1 MKIIWAEDAWEDYLF
16 WQKQDIR
23 QLKRINSL
31 IKDIQRQPFQGLGNP
46 EPLKHNWQGF
56 WSRRIDLEHRLVYQ
70 ISEDS
75 LFIAQCRYHY

>member
-1 MKIIWAEDAWEDYLF
+1 MPGKTIFSGRSKIFGSSNVLIA
-16 WQKQDIR
+16 
-23 QLKRINSL
+23 SL
-31 IKDIQRQPFQGLGNP
+31 KDIQRQPFQGLGNP

-70 ISEDS
+70 IREDS

>member
-23 QLKRINSL
+23 Q
-31 IKDIQRQPFQGLGNP
+31 QPFQGLGNP

-56 WSRRIDLEHRLVYQ
+56 WSRSIDLEHRLVYQ